1 METYKIALENEDGTY
16 EIVKVVT
23 GTWQE
28 AIAEWNEAINKQCDD
43 YHVKKI
49 INVYR
54 PVCILNSTGE
64 SVRRES

>member
-28 AIAEWNEAINKQCDD
+28 AITEWNEAINKQCDD
-43 YHVKKI
+43 YHVKKT